1 MSGIDSLTAAANRSW
16 FFDFFFFEIH
26 SQNVL
31 KSILE
36 KIAYFSSHSLKG
48 FEVNIL

>member
-1 MSGIDSLTAAANRSW
+1 MSGIDSLTAAANLFW

-26 SQNVL
+26 SQNEL

-36 KIAYFSSHSLKG
+36 NIGYFSSHSLKG